1 MKIGLFHG
9 YNLGGSGSN
18 EYTRYL
24 AKALIAQGTEVHL
37 ICREPEAKALGFVDT
52 AIRYD
57 VQGNAETLFDESAA
71 SDNNSL
77 CYLHELPDASVL
89 PVYVTDKQRDGVVKS
104 FTNLSDEELQEYHDA
119 VSYTHLTL
127 PTILRV

>member
-24 AKALIAQGTEVHL
+24 AKALIAQGSEVHL

-57 VQGNAETLFDESAA
+57 VHGNAETLFDDSASA
-71 SDNNSL
+71 ENNKAL
-77 CYLHELPDASVL
+77 CYLHELPEPTTSYRNTTMS
-89 PVYVTDKQRDGVVKS
+89 PVG
-104 FTNLSDEELQEYHDA
+104 H
-119 VSYTHLTL
+119 
-127 PTILRV
+127 